1 MMELLKDKKKTIL
14 TICLC
19 IFAVSLIY
27 RVTHLYKQPK
37 VATPIYTG
45 EKAKSGTKKVL
56 RKDIVASS
64 EASTVSLDLFLNP
77 PTHSK
82 EAKKNIFSEQAAI
95 EAQGKSSDKPA
106 AGSGPTIESTAANA
120 ENQIKD
126 DLSEFKSFG
135 YAERN
140 GQKIL
145 FLEKGTQIMLV
156 RKGDKIEG
164 KYLVK
169 DITQKELTLLVIA
182 NNEIVH
188 IDLSQL

>member
-14 TICLC
+14 AICLC
-19 IFAVSLIY
+19 ILAVSLIY

-37 VATPIYTG
+37 ASTPINAG
-45 EKAKSGTKKVL
+45 EKAKSGTKKVIP
-56 RKDIVASS
+56 KDIIASA
-64 EASTVSLDLFLNP
+64 ETSTINLDLFLNP
-77 PTHSK
+77 PAHSK
-82 EAKKNIFSEQAAI
+82 EVKKNIFSEQAAV
-95 EAQGKSSDKPA
+95 EGQVKSSDKPA
-106 AGSGPTIESTAANA
+106 VEAEPSIESMAANA

-126 DLSEFKSFG
+126 DLGEFKSFG

-156 RKGDKIEG
+156 RKGDKIDG
-164 KYLVK
+164 KYLVE

-182 NNEIVH
+182 NNELVH